1 MIGAEWT
8 GAMTDSKVQSY
19 APGVRITPEV
29 DAALAADPA
38 A

>member
-8 GAMTDSKVQSY
+8 GAMTDCKVQSP
-19 APGVRITPEV
+19 APEVRVTSEV

>member
-19 APGVRITPEV
+19 APGMRVTSEV
-29 DAALAADPA
+29 EAALAADPA